1 MSKLSPA
8 FSVLAAVFRHPRLD
22 RAQLEAAIRLL
33 RAARRV
39 VVLTGAGIST
49 PSGIPDFRSAG
60 TGLWS
65 HWDPLAIASIWSF
78 REKPQRFYEWIRPL
92 ARKIVEA
99 QPNAAHFALAELE
112 RLGKL
117 HLLITQNIDALHQKA
132 GSQRIVELHGH
143 LRTLTCL
150 QCRFQ
155 DTMEGYL
162 VAFLDRGELPLCTR
176 CGAVLKPDVVLF
188 GEPLPDHEIR
198 LAQEE
203 ALRCDLMLV
212 VGSSLEVMPAADLPA
227 LAVRRGARL
236 IIVNLEPTP
245 YDHLADVVLHADV
258 AKAMPQLV
266 RALRMTEPSVS

>member
-162 VAFLDRGELPLCTR
+162 AAFLDRGELPLCTH

>member
-1 MSKLSPA
+1 M
-8 FSVLAAVFRHPRLD
+8 FRHPRLD

-33 RAARRV
+33 RAARRI

-162 VAFLDRGELPLCTR
+162 AAFLDRGELPLCTR